1 MAVQTPYVEYIKISR
16 TDELG
21 QDLTLTLEALTQIKL
36 PFTNGVSVTYYIIS
50 RTRRNDYF
58 LFSLSKNGNA
68 APLAADGGN
77 LDYNFTSSLPTY
89 VNNFVAVPGSQTLYP
104 TSTTGPNTQLFNT
117 VPTTGY
123 NTVGAGGSPF
133 YGNGIVLKTYPA
145 TQIEAGF
152 NITASV
158 TTGQFTFR
166 LYRIINGVLESLLQ
180 ESALITTGTTSLT
193 LSTTT
198 TTGEMGVNDGFSLFA
213 YNGAAPSSPA
223 NEVNFTFSSTSNF
236 FASSSEGIS
245 PTLNTI
251 PEPYLTSKFEGSDC
265 DVLLNNEELYRE
277 NPFLQDIDY
286 SGNPFIPV
294 NFNLLLNG
302 LAAKGTVP
310 TSYYTALSQ
319 INSRYLG
326 SKNQSSNVNIYNPL
340 ARGTD
345 FGDPVNI
352 GTYGKTPSVDSLDVN
367 IYEFEWGGGTT
378 PEILDWGAVKMGRI
392 LQASS
397 KDLVKTVDPSE
408 GVSTNILATFAG
420 TSAITARDYR
430 RNVAEGLTATNTM
443 SINLGGSTGY
453 FWLTTQSISDYTHIL
468 NGNNPINHE
477 ISMFMYPNSTAGSNP
492 TLPNTTKILNTQWG
506 VPSRSS
512 YALTSSNS
520 TVYGTVGNIGG
531 DDNLILLNNT
541 ISISKVSTD
550 SNGFYSAGQPIKPH
564 WQTIGDQIVAD
575 LQDGE
580 KWFVTL
586 YNEFEFP
593 NGQGDYNSA
602 LGTGSLS
609 PYNEG
614 YNTQD
619 SNGDYSNPLAY
630 KGVHEIIG
638 TFDNFG
644 GGSNQFFILLKN
656 PIIPLPPTS
665 ITVFPGINSGS
676 FDINNGNTPGIVAS
690 YASVVGTV
698 EGRPGPSVTAN
709 IGISGT
715 TVFDYITFLTQ
726 NGKFYTGDVIVF
738 PTSEFSGT
746 GGTPIKFVI
755 FIAGGNSKNIGGGE
769 AGNSLGMLIWKARAV
784 GKNEFV
790 MVQDSITG
798 GVSAGAFI
806 SKYAPDYITENFETI
821 TKEYGSNT
829 SG

>member
-21 QDLTLTLEALTQIKL
+21 QDLTPTLEALTQIKL
-36 PFTNGVSVTYYIIS
+36 PFTNGVSETYYPIS
-50 RTRRNDYF
+50 RTRYNDYF
-58 LFSLSKNGNA
+58 LFSLSKNGNS
-68 APLAADGGN
+68 APLAADAGTI
-77 LDYNFTSSLPTY
+77 DYNFTSSISTTPVQHSFGFPDFYSEIIPLNTPTTDPLGFFDPITKRY
-89 VNNFVAVPGSQTLYP
+89 TFKTYTQKDIVLDIESQLNVNVSLFGQNARVSVFIIDPTTYDLSTVANATGRIATEVYTITQIGIQNFNKTVTIPKENISPGNEIVIVFSGGGGFAGIAGVTFQP
-104 TSTTGPNTQLFNT
+104 NSKFSITST
-117 VPTTGY
+117 
-123 NTVGAGGSPF
+123 A
-133 YGNGIVLKTYPA
+133 
-145 TQIEAGF
+145 
-152 NITASV
+152 
-158 TTGQFTFR
+158 
-166 LYRIINGVLESLLQ
+166 ES
-180 ESALITTGTTSLT
+180 G
-193 LSTTT
+193 
-198 TTGEMGVNDGFSLFA
+198 
-213 YNGAAPSSPA
+213 
-223 NEVNFTFSSTSNF
+223 
-236 FASSSEGIS
+236 

-265 DVLLNNEELYRE
+265 DVLLNNESLYRE

-286 SGNPFIPV
+286 SGNPFVPI
-294 NFNLLLNG
+294 NFNLLLSG
-302 LAAKGTVP
+302 SAAKGTVP
-310 TSYYTALSQ
+310 ASYYTALSQ

-326 SKNQSSNVNIYNPL
+326 SKNQSSNVNVYKPL
-340 ARGTD
+340 GYGGQTTTD
-345 FGDPVNI
+345 FGDPINI
-352 GTYGKTPSVDSLDVN
+352 GTFGQTPSVDSLDAN

-408 GVSTNILATFAG
+408 GISTNTLATFAG
-420 TSAITARDYR
+420 PSAITARDYR
-430 RNVAEGLTATNTM
+430 RNVAEGLNATNTM

-477 ISMFMYPNSTAGSNP
+477 ISMYMYPNSTAGSNP
-492 TLPNTTKILNTQWG
+492 TLPNTTKILNTEWG

-512 YALTSSNS
+512 YALTSSHS

-531 DDNLILLNNT
+531 DDNLILLAKNIPISRVTTDTNGYYNSGQT
-541 ISISKVSTD
+541 IGP
-550 SNGFYSAGQPIKPH
+550 NGS
-564 WQTIGDQIVAD
+564 TIGDQIVGD
-575 LQDGE
+575 LQNGE

-593 NGQGDYNSA
+593 NGEGDYNTPLVS
-602 LGTGSLS
+602 GSLS
-609 PYNEG
+609 PYNDG

-638 TFDNFG
+638 TFDNF
-644 GGSNQFFILLKN
+644 GSNQFFILLKN

-676 FDINNGNTPGIVAS
+676 FDINNGNAPGIVAS
-690 YASVVGTV
+690 YPVEGNV

-709 IGISGT
+709 IGITGT

-738 PTSEFSGT
+738 PTSEFGGT

-798 GVSAGAFI
+798 GVSAGAFT
-806 SKYAPDYITENFETI
+806 SKYVPNYITENFETI